1 MSRLRRLAIALLA
14 ASTVAVGS
22 LAVPATA
29 SAMPMSCAVR
39 YQLSR
44 AYYATAQIFYALGD
58 YATAHFWAGKAYG
71 IVEGC

>member
-1 MSRLRRLAIALLA
+1 MSRIRRFAIALLA

-22 LAVPATA
+22 FAVPAAA

-44 AYYATAQIFYALGD
+44 SYYATAQIFYALGD
-58 YATAHFWAGKAYG
+58 YPTAMYWVGKSYG